1 MEQAL
6 RNFHLTING
15 KRHEVSV
22 ERDPGSNGLD
32 VTIDGRTHR
41 VQVEEEEAA
50 APPAPRPPAATRRP
64 ATRPTGGGK
73 ILAPLPGVVLSV
85 EAAAGQKAR
94 AGDALLVLEAMK
106 MENVISAD
114 SDCVV
119 QAVHVRKGDQVEASQ
134 LLMEVA

>member
-41 VQVEEEEAA
+41 VQVEEEETA
-50 APPAPRPPAATRRP
+50 APSAPRPPAAAQRP
-64 ATRPTGGGK
+64 AIRPTGGGK

-85 EAAAGQKAR
+85 EATAGQKAR

-119 QAVHVRKGDQVEASQ
+119 QAVHVRKGDKVEASQ
-134 LLMEVA
+134 LLMEVS

>member
-41 VQVEEEEAA
+41 VQVEEEEKS
-50 APPAPRPPAATRRP
+50 APSAPRPPAAARRP
-64 ATRPTGGGK
+64 TTRPTGGGK